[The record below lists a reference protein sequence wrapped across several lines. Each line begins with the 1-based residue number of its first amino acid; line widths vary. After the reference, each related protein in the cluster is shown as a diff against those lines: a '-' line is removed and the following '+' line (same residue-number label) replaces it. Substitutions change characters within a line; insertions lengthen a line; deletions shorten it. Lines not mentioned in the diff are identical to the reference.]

1 MSSLLSSLKKILL
14 VDIIILALTNVEN
27 NGVSLS
33 QVKKSTPYR
42 FNSLGY
48 SKNYKNGVL
57 ILELELGNG

>member
-1 MSSLLSSLKKILL
+1 MSSLPSSLKKILL
-14 VDIIILALTNVEN
+14 VDIIILAITNVEN

-42 FNSLGY
+42 FNFIGY
-48 SKNYKNGVL
+48 SKNYRNGVL

>member
-1 MSSLLSSLKKILL
+1 MSSLPSSLKKILL
-14 VDIIILALTNVEN
+14 VDIIILAITNVEN

-33 QVKKSTPYR
+33 RVKKSTPYR

-48 SKNYKNGVL
+48 RKNYKNGVL

>member
-1 MSSLLSSLKKILL
+1 MSSLPSSLKKILL
-14 VDIIILALTNVEN
+14 VDIIILAITNAEN

>member
-1 MSSLLSSLKKILL
+1 MSSLPSSLNKILL
-14 VDIIILALTNVEN
+14 VDIIILAITNVEN

-57 ILELELGNG
+57 ILQLELGNG

>member
-1 MSSLLSSLKKILL
+1 MSSLPSSLKKILL
-14 VDIIILALTNVEN
+14 VDIIILAITNVEN

-33 QVKKSTPYR
+33 QVKKSTPNR

-57 ILELELGNG
+57 IFELKLGNG

>member
-1 MSSLLSSLKKILL
+1 MSSLPSSLNKILL
-14 VDIIILALTNVEN
+14 VDIIILAITNVEN

>member
-1 MSSLLSSLKKILL
+1 MSSLPSSLKKILL
-14 VDIIILALTNVEN
+14 VDIIILAITNVEN

-33 QVKKSTPYR
+33 RVKKSTPYR

>member
-1 MSSLLSSLKKILL
+1 MSSLPSSLKKILL
-14 VDIIILALTNVEN
+14 LDIIILAITNVEN

-33 QVKKSTPYR
+33 QVKKSTPYH
-42 FNSLGY
+42 FNSIGY

>member
-1 MSSLLSSLKKILL
+1 MSSLPSSLKKILL
-14 VDIIILALTNVEN
+14 LDIIILAITNMEN

-48 SKNYKNGVL
+48 IKNYKNGVL

>member
-1 MSSLLSSLKKILL
+1 MSSLPCSLKKILL
-14 VDIIILALTNVEN
+14 VDIIILAITNVEN

-33 QVKKSTPYR
+33 QVKKYTPYR

-57 ILELELGNG
+57 ILELELEDG

>member
-1 MSSLLSSLKKILL
+1 MSSLPSSLKKILL
-14 VDIIILALTNVEN
+14 VDIIILAITNVEN
-27 NGVSLS
+27 NGLPLS

>member
-1 MSSLLSSLKKILL
+1 MSSLPSSLKKILL
-14 VDIIILALTNVEN
+14 VDIIILAITNVEN

-42 FNSLGY
+42 FNSIGY
-48 SKNYKNGVL
+48 SKNYRNCVL